1 MSNDKLPPKDNV
13 ILFPSNKIVEKP
25 GITTPP
31 ASNEYIKR
39 IQQKQTKEFVET
51 AVDDISMNLL
61 RQLYDLAIKT
71 EKQSFTKDLA
81 MVVDMIR
88 GLVYRDFD
96 MVHPA
101 QKLSDKLVQVNKNQG
116 SALSARIDYSSIID
130 KPTKTKPLSKDVK
143 EDLKDLNDSSMF
155 EGENL
160 DD

>member
-31 ASNEYIKR
+31 ANDEYVKR

-96 MVHPA
+96 MIHPA